1 MVLVS
6 TLPLGAADC
15 EVVGGGWLAQPV
27 NAWSS
32 LAYAVIGM
40 VLIASMSRAP
50 RSDRTLRVAFG
61 VLMMATGVGSFL
73 YHGPQHA
80 TAGFVHDVTFLAMLW
95 FLILMNPAL
104 PYGFTR
110 RYAWIALV
118 SITIAASA
126 VLIASPHSTNLLT
139 GISVVALIASD
150 VLVRR
155 IGGIN
160 GRWYAAALLL
170 LAASLVFNLIGRS
183 GSATCDPDSL
193 IQFHPLWHALS
204 AAALGAYY
212 VATTVPRNQE
222 PSP

>member
-1 MVLVS
+1 MVLAS
-6 TLPLGAADC
+6 TLPLGTADC
-15 EVVGGGWLAQPV
+15 EVVGGGWLSQPV

-32 LAYAVIGM
+32 LAYAVVGM
-40 VLIASMSRAP
+40 VLIASVSQAP

-61 VLMMATGVGSFL
+61 VLMVATGLGSYL
-73 YHGPQHA
+73 YHGPQPA
-80 TAGFVHDVTFLAMLW
+80 AAGFAHDVTFLAMLW
-95 FLILMNPAL
+95 WLILMNPTL
-104 PYGFTR
+104 PYGHTR
-110 RYAWIALV
+110 RSAWIALV

-126 VLIASPHSTNLLT
+126 LLIALPHSTNLLT
-139 GISVVALIASD
+139 GISIVALIASD
-150 VLVRR
+150 VLIRR

-160 GRWYAAALLL
+160 GRWYTAALLL
-170 LAASLVFNLIGRS
+170 LAASLVVNLLGRS

-193 IQFHPLWHALS
+193 IQFHALWHALS